1 MLALKPNVFFMDFPF
16 DGCEPQKE
24 TKNKR
29 VFFAEK
35 KKSKKYLEMNTFKG
49 VNKSADERPG
59 LGAVNPP
66 LRLVNFKIEQRII
79 LFAQRSQHLLLDNR
93 LVSRLLKKQLNR
105 YYYYYYDYLLL
116 LLLFFF
122 VFTSIKGEIHKKN
135 IWLQSEH
142 FLNRSIR

>member
-1 MLALKPNVFFMDFPF
+1 MRIGVASCMTEDVNPKKKQKINESFLK
-16 DGCEPQKE
+16 
-24 TKNKR
+24 
-29 VFFAEK
+29 K

-105 YYYYYYDYLLL
+105 YYYYYYYDYYYYYYYYSF
-116 LLLFFF
+116 LFLHPSKGK
-122 VFTSIKGEIHKKN
+122 SIKKTFGFKA
-135 IWLQSEH
+135 
-142 FLNRSIR
+142 SIF